1 MLNEPASTINDRR
14 PRPSVDE
21 TIHPPVKPGDDRLD
35 AVRVAVMQI
44 MAIQAEQ
51 TAGQIK
57 PDEAG
62 GSILLMI
69 RDPKLLMRF
78 DGRLLIDSEAA
89 YEQLDAQFLPLNLT
103 PVFREAPDGPQFIY
117 VIQGRA
123 EPERRGWTWNAV
135 LFVLTLFS
143 VLYVGAIMRI
153 NEIAFEAPLVGIV
166 LSNSFNQNPL
176 PELWRGIPYAAAIL
190 LILGAHELGH
200 YFAARRRGIAVTLPY
215 FLPFPFGVFGTFG
228 AFIQL
233 RQPMKNRKI
242 LFEIGAAG
250 PIAGLIFAIPILLY
264 GLSTSP
270 LAPLGPGMVEGNS
283 VLYAIA
289 KRLVFGDWIP
299 NARVDVLVNQL
310 AWAGWTGLF
319 VTGLNLL
326 PIGQLDGGHVL
337 YSLVGERAKYIYYP
351 AIAALAALTLLTDG
365 GLLFMLVLL
374 IFFGRT
380 HAVPLDNITAL
391 DPRRRFYAIAT
402 LAVFV
407 LVFVPVPLSLRTE
420 SAGLFGLGPSAL
432 AAATALVITGLQR
445 LRR

>member
-14 PRPSVDE
+14 PRPALDE
-21 TIHPPVKPGDDRLD
+21 TRFPAVIPQDDRLD
-35 AVRVAVMQI
+35 AVRVAVMQV

-51 TAGQIK
+51 SDGQVK
-57 PDEAG
+57 PDDAG

-78 DGRLLIDSEAA
+78 DGRLLIDSEMA
-89 YEQLDAQFLPLNLT
+89 YEQLDAQFSPLDLT
-103 PVFREAPDGPQFIY
+103 PVFREAPGGPQTVY
-117 VIQGRA
+117 VIEGRA
-123 EPERRGWTWNAV
+123 APARQGWTWNAV
-135 LFVLTLFS
+135 LLALTLLS

-153 NEIAFEAPLVGIV
+153 NEIAYDSPLVGLV
-166 LSNSFNQNPL
+166 LSNSFNRNPL

-190 LILGAHELGH
+190 IILGAHELGH

-233 RQPMKNRKI
+233 RQPMKNRKT

-270 LAPLGPGMVEGNS
+270 LALIGPGMVEGNS
-283 VLYAIA
+283 ILYAVA
-289 KRLVFGDWIP
+289 KRLVFGEWIP
-299 NARVDVLVNQL
+299 GARFDVLVNQL

-337 YSLVGERAKYIYYP
+337 YSLIGERAKYIYYP
-351 AIAALAALTLLTDG
+351 AIGALALLTLLTDG

-380 HAVPLDNITAL
+380 HAVPLDNITPL
-391 DPRRRFYAIAT
+391 DPRRRLYAIAT

-407 LVFVPVPLSLRTE
+407 LVFVPVPLSVRTA
-420 SAGLFGLGPSAL
+420 SAGLFDLTPSAL
-432 AAATALVITGLQR
+432 AAATAIVIVGLQR

>member
-21 TIHPPVKPGDDRLD
+21 TTHPPKPQDDRLD
-35 AVRVAVMQI
+35 AVRVTVMQI
-44 MAIQAEQ
+44 MAIQAEHP
-51 TAGQIK
+51 AGQIK

-69 RDPKLLMRF
+69 REPKLLMRF

-103 PVFREAPDGPQFIY
+103 PVFREADGGPQYIY
-117 VIQGRA
+117 VIEGRA

-135 LFVLTLFS
+135 LFVLTVFS
-143 VLYVGAIMRI
+143 LLYIGTILRI

-166 LSNSFNQNPL
+166 LSNSFNRNPL
-176 PELWRGIPYAAAIL
+176 PELWRGIPYAAAVL
-190 LILGAHELGH
+190 VILGAHELGH

-215 FLPFPFGVFGTFG
+215 FLPFPFVFGTFG
-228 AFIQL
+228 AFIQI

-242 LFEIGAAG
+242 LFDIGAAG

-270 LAPLGPGMVEGNS
+270 LAPIGPGMIEGDS

-289 KRLVFGDWIP
+289 KRLVLGDWIP
-299 NARVDVLVNQL
+299 SARFDVLLNQL
-310 AWAGWTGLF
+310 ALAGWIGLF

-326 PIGQLDGGHVL
+326 PIGQLDGGHIL
-337 YSLVGERAKYIYYP
+337 YSLVGERAKYVYYP
-351 AIAALAALTLLTDG
+351 AIAGLAALTLLTNG
-365 GLLFMLVLL
+365 GMSLMLILL
-374 IFFGRT
+374 IFFGRV
-380 HAVPLDNITAL
+380 HAVPLDNITPL
-391 DPRRRFYAIAT
+391 DPRRRLVAIA
-402 LAVFV
+402 LLVVFV
-407 LVFVPVPLSLRTE
+407 LVFVPIPLSQRE
-420 SAGLFGLGPSAL
+420 SVSLFDLTPSAL